1 MDARI
6 ETSGDWAGTIEISVN
21 GEVEYSTTSKHDK
34 NITFNRQLEKNDTFT
49 VKSKDVDGNLN
60 IEIKVKD

>member
-6 ETSGDWAGTIEISVN
+6 ETSGDWAGTIEVIVN
-21 GEVEYSTTSKHDK
+21 SEVEYSTTSKHNK
-34 NITFNRQLEKNDTFT
+34 NITFNRQLEKNDILTI
-49 VKSKDVDGNLN
+49 KSKDVDGNLN